1 MNENTFLLVVGTSRF
16 SSFCTT
22 PEGCFCLVSTKT
34 KILLEEEY
42 FGNFVINPH
51 LIFLFE
57 Q

>member
-1 MNENTFLLVVGTSRF
+1 MNENTVLLVVGKSRF
-16 SSFCTT
+16 SSFCTL

>member
-1 MNENTFLLVVGTSRF
+1 MNENTFLLVVGKSRF